1 MSGAR
6 STQSARSGNIIARS
20 YVNIFQVIDSMN
32 EIRRL
37 KWPRN
42 WRFVTFYSIK

>member
-1 MSGAR
+1 MALGRRKAHAQATSLR
-6 STQSARSGNIIARS
+6 DL